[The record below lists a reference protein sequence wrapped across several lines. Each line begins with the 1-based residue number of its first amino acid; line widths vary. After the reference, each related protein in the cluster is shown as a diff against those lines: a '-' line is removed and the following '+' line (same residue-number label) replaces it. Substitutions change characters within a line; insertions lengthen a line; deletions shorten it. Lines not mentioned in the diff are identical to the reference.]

1 MDAAAGVGVGL
12 VILLSMV
19 VGIGGLAFWVIALV
33 DCVRRPEAVYRVAG
47 TEKVT
52 WVLIVALAG
61 WIGGLIYWFSQRARL
76 QDIERSGVA
85 DHIPGYGPPYLAYAA
100 GPPSPPPGWYPD
112 PGSSGLRW
120 WDGQRWTEH
129 VADRPGG

>member
-1 MDAAAGVGVGL
+1 MDSTAGAGVGLIFFLFMAVG
-12 VILLSMV
+12 V
-19 VGIGGLAFWVIALV
+19 GGLAFWVIALV
-33 DCVRRPEAVYRVAG
+33 DCVRKDEMVYRVAG

-52 WVLIVALAG
+52 WVLIIALAG

-76 QDIERSGVA
+76 QEIERSGVA
-85 DHIPGYGPPYLAYAA
+85 ARAYLPPYPGYAA

-112 PGSSGLRW
+112 PQGGGLRW